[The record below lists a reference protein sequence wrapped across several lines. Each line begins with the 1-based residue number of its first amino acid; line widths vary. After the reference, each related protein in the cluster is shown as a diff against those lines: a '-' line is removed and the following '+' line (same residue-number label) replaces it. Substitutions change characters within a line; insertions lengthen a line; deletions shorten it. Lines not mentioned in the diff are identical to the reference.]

1 MKPINTELP
10 VLAFVDI
17 ETTGGNADRDRITE
31 IGIKTLANGQE
42 SAWECLIDPQTFI
55 PQNIQRL
62 TGITP
67 DMVAGRPAF
76 DELAIQIKKELEG
89 KVFVAHNARFD
100 YAFIKASFKRLGMD
114 FRPRVLC
121 TVKLSRLL
129 FPLQARHNL
138 DTLVATHD
146 LTVSARHRA
155 LGDADLLVQF
165 WRVCEKTFGQARLLE
180 AVHQLIGQVS
190 LPPNIHQS
198 VIDAIPDTPG
208 CYIFYGQH
216 HAPLYIG
223 KSISMRSRVMSH
235 FQSALTVRKEMKL
248 SQQVHHI
255 EWIETGGELS
265 ALVLEAKLIKERM
278 PSANIKLR
286 RSKDLCAWQLNQES
300 SGLQRPTLITY
311 KHLQPGIQD
320 NLYGL
325 FNNKKEALGHL
336 AAVAKKYQL
345 CEALLGLEKV
355 DEGKPCFGYHVKQCQ
370 GACIG
375 KVSLAVHNL
384 KLQTSLQLYKVPVWP
399 FEGAV
404 AIKDGH
410 SMLVINKW
418 CYLGTAHNH
427 DELDD
432 IARSEDFEFDL
443 DIYKVVK
450 KALTGAY
457 KTNVVKLFSTQ
468 QAAIPLDAME

>member
-1 MKPINTELP
+1 MKPLNTELP

-89 KVFVAHNARFD
+89 KIFVAHNARFD
-100 YAFIKASFKRLGMD
+100 YGFIKASFKRLGMD
-114 FRPRVLC
+114 FRPKVLC

-129 FPLQARHNL
+129 FPQQARHNL
-138 DTLVATHD
+138 DTIVATHD

-180 AVHQLIGQVS
+180 AVHQLVGQVS

-208 CYIFYGQH
+208 CYIFYGEH

-286 RSKDLCAWQLNQES
+286 RSKDICAWQLSQES
-300 SGLQRPTLITY
+300 SGLQRPTLVTH

-325 FNNKKEALGHL
+325 FNNKKEALGYL

-355 DEGKPCFGYHVKQCQ
+355 DEGKPCFGYQVKQCQ

-399 FEGAV
+399 FEGAI

-450 KALTGAY
+450 KALTGVY

-468 QAAIPLDAME
+468 QAAIPFDAME